1 MAHPAFTYV
10 EEHAR
15 RPLTVLVAVLALC
28 VLAAGAL
35 LRSRDGGLDLSP
47 DGPLDWAVAVLA
59 LAAVPAWLV
68 LGDGAWGDWPQAS
81 GLAVAAD
88 RLVVDEVTFG
98 FEELDEGTAHLPAPP
113 TGRRGTVEVP
123 LAAGGSL
130 TLRPHDAGAFSRS
143 LVRAYRAWAA
153 GPPAP

>member
-1 MAHPAFTYV
+1 MAHPAYTYV

-15 RPLTVLVAVLALC
+15 RSLTVLVVVLALS

-35 LRSRDGGLDLSP
+35 LRSRDGGLDLTP
-47 DGPLDWAVAVLA
+47 DGPLDWVVAVLA

-68 LGDGAWGDWPQAS
+68 LGDGAWGDWPQPS
-81 GLAVAAD
+81 GLAVGED

-98 FEELDEGTAHLPAPP
+98 FAELADGTAGLPDAPP
-113 TGRRGTVEVP
+113 GRRATVEVP

-130 TLRPHDAGAFSRS
+130 TLRPHDAGAFTRS
-143 LVRAYRAWAA
+143 LVSAYRAWAA
-153 GPPAP
+153 GRPAP